1 MPNYVHQHD
10 LGLAAGGWA
19 PDWPDGYGFL
29 YYLTAGPAISSAGN
43 TNIEEQNDPAVNSLF
58 EKAMATTDP
67 AARNQIWAQI
77 DRLTMQN
84 AVILPG
90 VYARSLLYRNPDL
103 TNVYVNRYYAM
114 YDYAGIGLR

>member
-1 MPNYVHQHD
+1 MAS
-10 LGLAAGGWA
+10 LGRAR
-19 PDWPDGYGFL
+19 
-29 YYLTAGPAISSAGN
+29 
-43 TNIEEQNDPAVNSLF
+43 TNR
-58 EKAMATTDP
+58 M
-67 AARNQIWAQI
+67 WAQI

-114 YDYAGIGLR
+114 YDYASIGLR

>member
-1 MPNYVHQHD
+1 VPNYVHQHD

-90 VYARSLLYRNPDL
+90 VYAKSLLYRNPRL
-103 TNVYVNRYYAM
+103 ANVFVHKYYAM
-114 YDYAGIGLR
+114 YNYSTLGVK